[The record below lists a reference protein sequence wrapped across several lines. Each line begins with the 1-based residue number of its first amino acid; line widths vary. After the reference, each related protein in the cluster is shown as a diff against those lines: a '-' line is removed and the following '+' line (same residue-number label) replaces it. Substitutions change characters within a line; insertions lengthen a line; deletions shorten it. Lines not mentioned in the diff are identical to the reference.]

1 MFIPDLGSRI
11 QKQQQKMRGEN
22 LLFYLFLYPEILQIF
37 TSLVPVGSSGS
48 QHNFIFVQGYTQ
60 EQLER
65 EENVESIQLNVQYQP
80 TATRKV
86 RI

>member
-1 MFIPDLGSRI
+1 MQEDIIEKIEFVFFLG
-11 QKQQQKMRGEN
+11 K
-22 LLFYLFLYPEILQIF
+22 L
-37 TSLVPVGSSGS
+37 TSLVGNNLKFNFTIS
-48 QHNFIFVQGYTQ
+48 QHIFIFVQGYTQ

-86 RI
+86 PIQYKDLKRQ